1 MMQKKTSG
9 ERSLNTKSQVQP
21 RRGAKNTRK
30 KVNRDVRKIKNFSIM
45 STSKHILR
53 KKFPFLF
60 ILNQFQTKTKNGCR
74 EKPKLREKFKHIV

>member
-1 MMQKKTSG
+1 MQKKTSG
-9 ERSLNTKSQVQP
+9 ERSLNQRSQVQP

-30 KVNRDVRKIKNFSIM
+30 KVNRDVRKIKIFSIK

-60 ILNQFQTKTKNGCR
+60 ILKAISNKNK
-74 EKPKLREKFKHIV
+74 EWL